1 MTNNRYNSGRKKD
14 AAPLEEAFNELLKA
28 YRLKDKFDERLL
40 MQAWPEMMGKT
51 VATRTSGLYIKDKKL
66 FVKITS
72 GPVKS
77 ELNMNRTKV
86 LDLIASKF
94 GKGIIEELVIL

>member
-1 MTNNRYNSGRKKD
+1 MTNNRYNTGRKKD